1 MGAIGGRWGVVLW
14 VCVAGAGA
22 GTRASLREL
31 VVMPC
36 LVRASLELAFR
47 LLELVVDSRE
57 WSSAYICCS
66 EFKWKRGVNFEE
78 RPREVWERYSHCD
91 TARNWRMKKTNVN
104 ENSMIGD
111 CEYSGF

>member
-1 MGAIGGRWGVVLW
+1 MLW

-22 GTRASLREL
+22 GTRAGLREL
-31 VVMPC
+31 VVVPS
-36 LVRASLELAFR
+36 LVRASLELPFR

-78 RPREVWERYSHCD
+78 RCREVWKGYSHCD
-91 TARNWRMKKTNVN
+91 TARNWRVSQRNEN

-111 CEYSGF
+111 CEYSVF

>member
-1 MGAIGGRWGVVLW
+1 MLW
-14 VCVAGAGA
+14 ACVAGDGAGA

-31 VVMPC
+31 VVVPG
-36 LVRASLELAFR
+36 LVRASLELLFCF
-47 LLELVVDSRE
+47 LVLIVNSRE

-78 RPREVWERYSHCD
+78 RCREVWKGYSRCD
-91 TARNWRMKKTNVN
+91 TARNRRMSQRNEN

-111 CEYSGF
+111 CEYSGC